1 MQNYVNINFNS
12 LNVNG
17 SKIPQNINCDFIW
30 INGTMCEFL
39 SSLYLALFP
48 LLKNEHAL
56 ILSFKSARKYKLV
69 FVTINLQSKEKAV
82 T

>member
-1 MQNYVNINFNS
+1 
-12 LNVNG
+12 
-17 SKIPQNINCDFIW
+17 
-30 INGTMCEFL
+30 MCEFL